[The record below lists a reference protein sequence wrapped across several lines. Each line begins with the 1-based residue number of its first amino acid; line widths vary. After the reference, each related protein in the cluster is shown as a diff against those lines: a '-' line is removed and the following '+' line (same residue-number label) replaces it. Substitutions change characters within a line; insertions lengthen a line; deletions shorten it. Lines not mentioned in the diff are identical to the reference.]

1 MVYKVGIGV
10 GPGSRCVLTTILP
23 LPLIVAVGRGV
34 SVARGVGNNG
44 VVNTIA
50 VGVAVVWVVQA
61 VINPQPMLVKMIKKS
76 LRVTSQN
83 YS

>member
-1 MVYKVGIGV
+1 MVYKVGVGV
-10 GPGSRCVLTTILP
+10 GPGSRCVFTTILP
-23 LPLIVAVGRGV
+23 PPLIVVVGRGV

-44 VVNTIA
+44 VVKAIA

-61 VINPQPMLVKMIKKS
+61 VINPQPMLSKMIKKS